1 MMFKECV
8 RCGHGNESG
17 AEVCEQCDARLDA
30 GRWTPAT
37 AYASAHVAGEVPAGA
52 PPLDYA
58 VRPFDPVADVLAPTV
73 RLYREHLVPVG
84 KIVLAAVPTQAALDF
99 IVTQPATGPTF
110 SPMMLALAWLG
121 SLAVGSLVTGALV
134 HAVLGLLRT
143 GQSPPLLESFAFGLR
158 RWWKVMT
165 CSILVGLLVGAAS
178 LLLCIPGVLLM
189 VIYAVAVPAA
199 AVENLGSVA
208 AMERSSRL
216 TSGARWPVFG
226 SIFVLWVFII
236 GVSTLIGLTA
246 GSGPGEG
253 ARLIYTIVSAAV
265 NQLLYSAFTILSLF
279 IYLSLRA
286 GRGEADAPDS
296 PEAPDAPALE
306 R

>member
-17 AEVCEQCDARLDA
+17 AGVCEQCDARLDP
-30 GRWTPAT
+30 GRWSP
-37 AYASAHVAGEVPAGA
+37 AYAPAHAAGEVPAAA
-52 PPLDYA
+52 PPPEHA
-58 VRPFDPVADVLAPTV
+58 VRPFDPQADVLAPTV

-84 KIVLAAVPTQAALDF
+84 KIVLAAVPTQAALDYF
-99 IVTQPATGPTF
+99 AAQPAGPSF
-110 SPMMLALAWLG
+110 APVMLAWLG
-121 SLAVGSLVTGALV
+121 SFAVGSLVTGALV
-134 HAVLGLLRT
+134 HAVLALLRT

-158 RWWKVMT
+158 RWWKVML
-165 CSILVGLLVGAAS
+165 CSVLVGLLVGAAS
-178 LLLCIPGVLLM
+178 LLLCLPGVILM

-199 AVENLGSVA
+199 AVEDLGPVA

-236 GVSTLIGLTA
+236 GVSSLIAFTA
-246 GSGPGEG
+246 GPGPGEG
-253 ARLIYTIVSAAV
+253 ARLIYTVVSAAV

-286 GRGEADAPDS
+286 GRGETDAPDA
-296 PEAPDAPALE
+296 PEAPALE